1 MFRHKDQQRDELYRG
16 ESIKPTLCH
25 HKDFYTWY
33 IFVMQFYLLYCKDRS
48 WNKITDKTYF
58 SLVILGLRQYMKY
71 MNISRLLYCMDRSW
85 NNINTD
91 KTYFSRMILGLRLRQ
106 RDLVW
111 RSWCHRLQWHH
122 KKIFTTQVWCAFAL
136 VSIWFGLV
144 WFGLMWFCFGLVLHP
159 PQRYFQENPPKTAH
173 LDNWKIK
180 QIHSLLGQLLK
191 TT

>member
-1 MFRHKDQQRDELYRG
+1 MQYIWNLQSEQDDGGMFRHKDQQRDELYRG
-16 ESIKPTLCH
+16 ESIKSTLCH

-58 SLVILGLRQYMKY
+58 SLVILGLR
-71 MNISRLLYCMDRSW
+71 LC
-85 NNINTD
+85 
-91 KTYFSRMILGLRLRQ
+91 Q

-136 VSIWFGLV
+136 VSIWFGSV
-144 WFGLMWFCFGLVLHP
+144 WFGFASVWFCTHHKDIF
-159 PQRYFQENPPKTAH
+159 K
-173 LDNWKIK
+173 KILQK
-180 QIHSLLGQLLK
+180 LPI
-191 TT
+191 